1 MGLPTTSI
9 APALFVDQNND
20 FKVLRY
26 VPVPELVEGELIVK
40 VLYSGVNPADVKHA
54 PLLGINCTILGYDFC
69 GHVVKVNKNSEYK
82 VGDLVAG
89 FTPFGVGQLWKHG
102 AHQEYLSNPENLTFK
117 VPENMTPVE
126 AASLTTILMTAADGI
141 YNKIAYPLPGE
152 KPSKG
157 FKTGPFFVWGGST
170 SVGIAMIQLARAS
183 GAYPILATASP
194 KRHELLKKLG
204 VTYCFDYNSSDV
216 AGQIK
221 AIVREL
227 EAGPIAYA
235 ADCAGYPGTEKEPSS
250 AVQMAACVEESDK
263 AVFISVIPQPSD
275 ERFKFIF
282 ASADR
287 ESKMNF
293 PGKPTVTAPARPEDF
308 KRMRAALLW
317 SVENYG
323 SGFVMPSVEVFKG
336 RAEDALEQINQ
347 IAVLGRF
354 GKLVL
359 EHPLL

>member
-1 MGLPTTSI
+1 MSLPTTSTE
-9 APALFVDQNND
+9 PALFVDENNN
-20 FKVLRY
+20 FKVLHY
-26 VPVPELVEGELIVK
+26 VPVPELVDGEVIVK

-54 PLLGINCTILGYDFC
+54 PLLGINSTILGYDFC
-69 GHVVKVNKNSEYK
+69 GNVVKVNESSNHK

-102 AHQEYLSNPENLTFK
+102 AHQEYLSNPEELTFK
-117 VPENMTPVE
+117 VPDNMPPAE
-126 AASLTTILMTAADGI
+126 AASLTTILMTAADGV
-141 YNKIAYPLPGE
+141 YNKIGYPLPSQ

-157 FKTGPFFVWGGST
+157 FRSGPLLVWGGAT
-170 SVGIAMIQLARAS
+170 SVGIAIIQLARAS
-183 GAYPILATASP
+183 GAHPILATASP
-194 KRHELLKKLG
+194 QRHELLKKLG
-204 VTYCFDYNSSDV
+204 ATHCFDYKSPDV
-216 AGQIK
+216 PGQIK
-221 AIVREL
+221 AVVAEL

-235 ADCAGYPGTEKEPSS
+235 ADCAGYPGTENEAGSAAQMTECVKETDD
-250 AVQMAACVEESDK
+250 AI
-263 AVFISVIPQPSD
+263 FISVIPQPD

-282 ASADR
+282 ACADR

-293 PGKPTVTAPARPEDF
+293 PGKPTVTVPARPEDF

-323 SGFVMPSVEVFKG
+323 NGFVMPSVEVFKG
-336 RAEDALEQINQ
+336 RAEDALEQIHK
-347 IAVLGRF
+347 IALLGRF

>member
-1 MGLPTTSI
+1 MSLPTTST
-9 APALFVDQNND
+9 APALFVDQNNE
-20 FKVLRY
+20 FKVLRF

-54 PLLGINCTILGYDFC
+54 PLLGINSTILGYDFC
-69 GHVVKVNKNSEYK
+69 GHVVKANENSEYK
-82 VGDLVAG
+82 IGDLVAG

-102 AHQEYLSNPENLTFK
+102 AHQEYLSNPEELTFK
-117 VPENMTPVE
+117 VPKNMTSVE

-141 YNKIAYPLPGE
+141 Y
-152 KPSKG
+152 S
-157 FKTGPFFVWGGST
+157 KTGYSLPSGKHIEGFRSGPLLVWGGAT

-183 GAYPILATASP
+183 GAHPILVTASP

-204 VTYCFDYNSSDV
+204 ATYCFDYNSSDV

-221 AIVREL
+221 AVVGEL
-227 EAGPIAYA
+227 KAGPIAYA
-235 ADCAGYPGTEKEPSS
+235 ADCAGYPGTEQEPSS
-250 AVQMAACVEESDK
+250 AAQMAACVEESDK
-263 AVFISVIPQPSD
+263 ATFISVIPQPD
-275 ERFKFIF
+275 KRFKFIF
-282 ASADR
+282 ACADR

-293 PGKPTVTAPARPEDF
+293 PGKPTVTVPARPEDF

-323 SGFVMPSVEVFKG
+323 NGFVMPSVEVFKG
-336 RAEDALEQINQ
+336 RAEDALEQIHK